1 MPLKVVYLFCSTNH
15 LITYYLLLS
24 RGLSDEFCCIK
35 TIIAFFAISR
45 SNIVL
50 LFTQIFAISPCI
62 SLARCFIYADY
73 AFVDYC
79 IIVVREVN
87 T

>member
-1 MPLKVVYLFCSTNH
+1 M
-15 LITYYLLLS
+15 
-24 RGLSDEFCCIK
+24 
-35 TIIAFFAISR
+35 
-45 SNIVL
+45 L
-50 LFTQIFAISPCI
+50 LFTQIFAISPYV

-79 IIVVREVN
+79 IIVVRAVN